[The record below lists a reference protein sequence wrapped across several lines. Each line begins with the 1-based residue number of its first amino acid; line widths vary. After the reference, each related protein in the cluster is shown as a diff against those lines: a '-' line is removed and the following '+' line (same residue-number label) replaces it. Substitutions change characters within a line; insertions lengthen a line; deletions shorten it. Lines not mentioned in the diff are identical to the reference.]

1 MPVPAVVAVVFAQ
14 EHILRGIQ
22 NGDPAAWVAL
32 GAVGVIVGGAV
43 WWGKSRG
50 RRR

>member
-1 MPVPAVVAVVFAQ
+1 MPLPNVVAALFAQ

-32 GAVGVIVGGAV
+32 GAVALIIFGAV
-43 WWGKSRG
+43 WWGNRLG